1 MVRVQD
7 ILETVCQVSSLVQSL
22 AQLRVGHKAF
32 IDHFA
37 LPEEISLRLMQ
48 MGMIP
53 GCEIEAAHVAPAGD
67 PTVYR
72 VDGTEIALRRETCLG
87 IFLENEHS

>member
-1 MVRVQD
+1 MNP
-7 ILETVCQVSSLVQSL
+7 LVKSL
-22 AQLRVGHKAF
+22 AQLRIGQKAL
-32 IDHFA
+32 IGGFA
-37 LPEEISLRLMQ
+37 LPEEICLRLMQ

-53 GCEIEAAHVAPAGD
+53 GCEVEAAHVAPAGD

-87 IFLENEHS
+87 ILLGVEHS